1 MNPLDLCGGSAT
13 LANVNSPLAA
23 SSGDPTVVRR
33 IIAATILLC
42 LPALALAGDATSKV
56 RQKLYV
62 TNSAGDDVTVIDV
75 ATNKV
80 LGRIEV
86 GPHPHGI
93 AVPSSED
100 VIYVTIEGS
109 KPGRLVTIDAHTDKV
124 VRSMDVGPAPNQL
137 AVTPDGKFAYVPCS
151 DGYWDVVDLKE
162 QKVAKRISTGGRP
175 HNTLCSPDGK
185 HMYLAPMGAPKKV
198 TIVDATTHEPVGT
211 IPFSDVVRPIALAKD
226 EKRLYANVDGL
237 IGLEVADIDKRE
249 MIQRIPAELAA
260 DLRKAASRS
269 HGLAI
274 RPDQKEIWECD
285 VEHKEVH
292 VYDIT
297 GDKPKQVATIPI
309 GSQVYWLTFRPDG
322 KVCYV
327 SARGGNQVAV
337 VDTESHKIIA
347 RVPVGKEPKRLLVVN
362 VPEK

>member
-1 MNPLDLCGGSAT
+1 LF
-13 LANVNSPLAA
+13 
-23 SSGDPTVVRR
+23 R
-33 IIAATILLC
+33 IIAATLVLL
-42 LPALALAGDATSKV
+42 LPAFAQSDETTAKF

-62 TNSAGDDVTVIDV
+62 TNSTGNDVSVIDT
-75 ATNKV
+75 ATNKL

-93 AVPSSED
+93 AVPASQD

-109 KPGRLVTIDAHTDKV
+109 KPGHLVTIDAHSDKV

-162 QKVAKRISTGGRP
+162 QKVLKRISTGGRP
-175 HNTLCSPDGK
+175 HNTLCSADGK
-185 HMYLAPMGAPKKV
+185 HMYLAPMGSPKKV
-198 TIVDATTHEPVGT
+198 TIVDVSTHEPVGT
-211 IPFSDVVRPIALAKD
+211 IPFSDVVRPIALSKD

-237 IGLEVADIDKRE
+237 IGLETAEIDKRE
-249 MIQRIPAELAA
+249 MIHRVSAELAA
-260 DLRKAASRS
+260 EHRKVASRS

-297 GDKPKQVATIPI
+297 GEKPKQVATIPI
-309 GSQVYWLTFRPDG
+309 GAQVYWLTFRPDG
-322 KVCYV
+322 KICYV
-327 SARGGNQVAV
+327 SARGGNAVAV
-337 VDTESHKIIA
+337 VDVETRKLVT
-347 RVPVGKEPKRLLVVN
+347 RVPVGKEPKRLIVVN
-362 VPEK
+362 VPEKS